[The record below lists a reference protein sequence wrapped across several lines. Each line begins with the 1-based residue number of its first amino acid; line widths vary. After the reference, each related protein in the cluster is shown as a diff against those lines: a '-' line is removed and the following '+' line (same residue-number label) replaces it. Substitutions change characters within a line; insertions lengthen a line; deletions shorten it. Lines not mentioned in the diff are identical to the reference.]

1 MMTGASLPLESWTNF
16 YVILGSS
23 AGGLT
28 GLTFVV
34 IALVSEAQSVHI
46 SGLRAFIT
54 PTVMH
59 FCSVLAIA
67 ALLNVPGQRP
77 SSLGLCLGAS
87 GLTGVGYS
95 IGTIVQLY
103 RNRALYRPVAE
114 DRIWNALLPTLCYL
128 MLLIAAALLPW
139 HAPMALYAT
148 AGVSLL
154 LLFIG
159 IHNAWDIAVWFTAQR
174 PSAQREKAE
183 TPAPPQLPP

>member
-1 MMTGASLPLESWTNF
+1 MNAAALPLDTWSNF

-23 AGGLT
+23 AGALT

-34 IALVSEAQSVHI
+34 IALVSDAHSVRL

-54 PTVMH
+54 PTVVH
-59 FCSVLAIA
+59 FCSVLGIA
-67 ALLNVPGQRP
+67 ALLSIPGQTP
-77 SSLGLCLGAS
+77 ASLGLCLGAS
-87 GLTGVGYS
+87 GLTGVSYS

-103 RNRALYRPVAE
+103 RNRPLYVPVAE
-114 DRIWNALLPTLCYL
+114 DWIWNAMLPTLCYL
-128 MLLIAAALLPW
+128 MLLIAGTLAPW
-139 HAPMALYAT
+139 HAPIALYAT

-174 PSAQREKAE
+174 SFEQSE
-183 TPAPPQLPP
+183 TPKPPAPSQPPAP

>member
-1 MMTGASLPLESWTNF
+1 MSNASLPLEAWTNF

-34 IALVSEAQSVHI
+34 IALVSEAQSVQM

-54 PTVMH
+54 PTIVH

-67 ALLNVPGQRP
+67 ALLNVPGQTP
-77 SSLGLCLGAS
+77 WSLGLCLGAS
-87 GLTGVGYS
+87 GLTGLCYS
-95 IGTIVQLY
+95 IGTIVQMY
-103 RNRALYRPVAE
+103 RNRARYMPAVE
-114 DRIWNALLPTLCYL
+114 DWIWNALLPTLCYL
-128 MLLIAAALLPW
+128 VLLSAGALAPW
-139 HAPMALYAT
+139 HAPIALYAT
-148 AGVSLL
+148 AGISLL

-174 PSAQREKAE
+174 QPKASD
-183 TPAPPQLPP
+183 APKPPP

>member
-1 MMTGASLPLESWTNF
+1 MSNASPLLESWANF
-16 YVILGSS
+16 YIILGSS

-34 IALVSEAQSVHI
+34 IALVSAAQSVQM
-46 SGLRAFIT
+46 SGLRTFIT
-54 PTVMH
+54 PTVVH

-67 ALLNVPGQRP
+67 ALLNVPGQTP
-77 SSLGLCLGAS
+77 SSLGLCLGGS
-87 GLTGVGYS
+87 GLTGLCYS

-103 RNRALYRPVAE
+103 RNRSRYMPAVE
-114 DRIWNALLPTLCYL
+114 DWIWNALLPTLCYL
-128 MLLIAAALLPW
+128 VLLIAGISAPW
-139 HAPMALYAT
+139 HAPATLYAT

-174 PSAQREKAE
+174 QPKSSE
-183 TPAPPQLPP
+183 APKPPL

>member
-1 MMTGASLPLESWTNF
+1 MMNHASPLLESWTNF

-34 IALVSEAQSVHI
+34 IALVSEAQSVQM

-54 PTVMH
+54 PTIVH

-67 ALLNVPGQRP
+67 ALLNVPGQTP
-77 SSLGLCLGAS
+77 WSVGLCLGAS
-87 GLTGVGYS
+87 GLTGVYYS
-95 IGTIVQLY
+95 IGTTVQLY
-103 RNRALYRPVAE
+103 RNRSRYRPAAE
-114 DRIWNALLPTLCYL
+114 DWIWNALLPTLCYL
-128 MLLIAAALLPW
+128 VLLISGALAPW
-139 HAPMALYAT
+139 HVPTALYAT
-148 AGVSLL
+148 AGISLL

-174 PSAQREKAE
+174 KPESAEAPK
-183 TPAPPQLPP
+183 PPQPPA

>member
-1 MMTGASLPLESWTNF
+1 MNAVSLPLESWSNF
-16 YVILGSS
+16 YVIVGSS

-34 IALVSEAQSVHI
+34 ITLVSDARSVNL

-54 PTVMH
+54 PTVVH

-67 ALLNVPGQRP
+67 AFLNIPGQTRA
-77 SSLGLCLGAS
+77 SLGLCLGAG
-87 GLTGVGYS
+87 GLIGASYS

-103 RNRALYRPVAE
+103 RNRARYMPVIE
-114 DRIWNALLPTLCYL
+114 DWIWNAMLPTLCYL
-128 MLLIAAALLPW
+128 VLLIAGTLAPW
-139 HAPMALYAT
+139 HAAGALSAT

-159 IHNAWDIAVWFTAQR
+159 IHNAWDIAVWFTAHR
-174 PSAQREKAE
+174 PTEPPQP
-183 TPAPPQLPP
+183 PAP

>member
-1 MMTGASLPLESWTNF
+1 MTNAPLPLDSWNSF

-34 IALVSEAQSVHI
+34 IALVSDSQSVRW

-54 PTVMH
+54 PTVVH
-59 FCSVLAIA
+59 FCSVLGIA
-67 ALLNVPGQRP
+67 ALLNIPGQTP

-87 GLTGVGYS
+87 GLTGVSYS

-103 RNRALYRPVAE
+103 RNRPLYMPVAE
-114 DRIWNALLPTLCYL
+114 DWIWNALLPTLCYL
-128 MLLIAAALLPW
+128 MLLIAGTLAPW
-139 HAPMALYAT
+139 HVPIALYAT
-148 AGVSLL
+148 AGVCLL

-174 PSAQREKAE
+174 KPRQS
-183 TPAPPQLPP
+183 PPP

>member
-1 MMTGASLPLESWTNF
+1 MS
-16 YVILGSS
+16 
-23 AGGLT
+23 
-28 GLTFVV
+28 
-34 IALVSEAQSVHI
+34 IALVSEAQSVQM

-54 PTVMH
+54 PTAVH

-67 ALLNVPGQRP
+67 ALLNVPGQTP

-87 GLTGVGYS
+87 GLTGLCYS

-103 RNRALYRPVAE
+103 RNRSRYMPAAE
-114 DRIWNALLPTLCYL
+114 DWIWNALLPTLCYL
-128 MLLIAAALLPW
+128 VLLIAGISAPW
-139 HAPMALYAT
+139 HAPATLYAT

-174 PSAQREKAE
+174 QPKSSE
-183 TPAPPQLPP
+183 APKPPL